1 MRSFIITYSL
11 LFLGYYS
18 FAQTSYNLEID
29 QNVQDSVLHLDLYIK
44 STGTKDFNLGGS
56 NFIIDLKSSGLD
68 TKAARFLPGEFDISS
83 HPAYESMGMGY
94 GKFLVMNVRAN
105 VTYNGDAKKVETKRA
120 KLASVEVPITDPCQ
134 TVNPVWIKDGA
145 IQLFSKGSLATDIT
159 AKAVYVNPQPIDLDG
174 GLSKIIPSVNFEKG
188 ILTSSSKTNNQW
200 YLDNVAIPGANK
212 SDYIPKVEGNYAV
225 EVTSPCAKNIS
236 AIVPVFITGL
246 QEFTASYNFKTQ
258 PNPFIGESK
267 INYSLL
273 TGGNI
278 SLKVYD
284 ISGTHL
290 LDLENSNKA
299 PGNYEFSFVP
309 GSYNLQAGT
318 YIIKLSVNDKIG
330 SLKLVSLK

>member
-1 MRSFIITYSL
+1 
-11 LFLGYYS
+11 
-18 FAQTSYNLEID
+18 
-29 QNVQDSVLHLDLYIK
+29 
-44 STGTKDFNLGGS
+44 
-56 NFIIDLKSSGLD
+56 
-68 TKAARFLPGEFDISS
+68 
-83 HPAYESMGMGY
+83 
-94 GKFLVMNVRAN
+94 MNVRAD
-105 VTYNGDAKKVETKRA
+105 VSQSQEGKKVDANRA

-134 TVNPVWIKDGA
+134 TMSSVWIKDGVIQSYSKKA
-145 IQLFSKGSLATDIT
+145 IAEDIT
-159 AKAVYVNPQPIDLDG
+159 TNANYVNPKPLDLDG

-188 ILTSSSKTNNQW
+188 TLTSSSTTNNQW

-212 SDYIPKVEGNYAV
+212 SEYIPKVEGKYSV
-225 EVTSPCAKNIS
+225 EVTSPCAKNVS
-236 AIVPVFITGL
+236 ATIPVFITGL
-246 QEFTASYNFKTQ
+246 QEFTASYNFKAQ
-258 PNPFIGESK
+258 PNPFIGECK

-290 LDLENSNKA
+290 LDLDNSNKA

-318 YIIKLSVNDKIG
+318 YIIKLSVNDKVG